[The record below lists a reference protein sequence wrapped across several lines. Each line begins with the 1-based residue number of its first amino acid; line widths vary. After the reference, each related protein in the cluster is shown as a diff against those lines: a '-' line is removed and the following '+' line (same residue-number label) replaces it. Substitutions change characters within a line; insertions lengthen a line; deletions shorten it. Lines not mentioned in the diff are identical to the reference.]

1 MDTLSRL
8 PWAAQNAVFKRLEE
22 IAEVSAMTKDER
34 IKYDHALKVYRD
46 TLNTYNGAEQKG
58 RAEGEYEK
66 ALAIARNLKTMGLSL
81 TDIEKATG
89 LTEEAIN
96 QL

>member
-1 MDTLSRL
+1 MQQGR
-8 PWAAQNAVFKRLEE
+8 
-22 IAEVSAMTKDER
+22 AE
-34 IKYDHALKVYRD
+34 
-46 TLNTYNGAEQKG
+46 G

-66 ALAIARNLKTMGLSL
+66 ALAIARNLKAMGLSL